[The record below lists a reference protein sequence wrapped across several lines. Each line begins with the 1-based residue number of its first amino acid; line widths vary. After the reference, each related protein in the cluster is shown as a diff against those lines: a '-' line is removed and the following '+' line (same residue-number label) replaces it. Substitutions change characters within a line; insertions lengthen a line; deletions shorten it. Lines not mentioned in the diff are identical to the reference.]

1 VKVSVNAA
9 RPTVYLPA
17 AAVALLAAVPAQAQ
31 RDRDESPAEWL
42 ADCRRG
48 WGGWSRGDYENA
60 CEVRDTT
67 FAARG
72 GRIVVDGGTNG
83 GVTVRGWDR
92 NEIRVVAKMQAQ
104 ARREADAR
112 DLLRDVRIETGGG
125 SRIRADGPRGGRY
138 EGWSVSFEV
147 YVPRRSDLELET
159 NNGGI
164 RVADV
169 EGSVS
174 FDAVNGGVHLDNLAG
189 SVRGDTQNGGVTVS
203 LTGER
208 WRGEGLDVR
217 TQNGGVEIAVPAR
230 YNAEL
235 ETGTVNG
242 RFDLDFPVT
251 VSGRLGRTISTRLGD
266 GGPRIRVITTNG
278 GVRLRRS

>member
-1 VKVSVNAA
+1 VIPSS

-17 AAVALLAAVPAQAQ
+17 AVVALFAALPAAAQ
-31 RDRDESPAEWL
+31 RTADDDTVRWL
-42 ADCRRG
+42 EDCRRG
-48 WGGWSRGDYENA
+48 WRDVSWGRDRDWENA

-67 FAARG
+67 IAAGR
-72 GRIVVDGGTNG
+72 GRIVVSGGENG
-83 GVTVRGWDR
+83 GVIVRGWDR
-92 NEIRVVAKMQAQ
+92 NEIRVVARVQAQ

-112 DLLRDVRIETGGG
+112 DLLREIRIETANT
-125 SRIRADGPRGGRY
+125 IRADGPRAGRS

-159 NNGGI
+159 HNGGI

-169 EGSVS
+169 EGSIR
-174 FDAVNGGVHLDNLAG
+174 FDAVNGGVRLANLAG
-189 SVRGDTQNGGVTVS
+189 SVRGDTQNGSVSVS
-203 LTGER
+203 LAGER

-217 TQNGGVEIAVPAR
+217 TQNGSVGVDVPAR

-266 GGPRIRVITTNG
+266 GGPRVRVTTTNG
-278 GVRLRRS
+278 SVRLRRG

>member
-1 VKVSVNAA
+1 MTPIV

-17 AAVALLAAVPAQAQ
+17 AGVALFAAAPAEAQ

-42 ADCRRG
+42 ADCRRNGGDG
-48 WGGWSRGDYENA
+48 WRDREVA

-72 GRIVVDGGTNG
+72 GRLVVSGGQNG

-92 NEIRVVAKMQAQ
+92 NEIRVVAKMQAN
-104 ARREADAR
+104 ARRESDAR
-112 DLLRDVRIETGGG
+112 DLLRDIRIEGG
-125 SRIRADGPRGGRY
+125 STIRASGPRAGRE

-147 YVPRRSDLELET
+147 YVPRRTDLDLET
-159 NNGGI
+159 HNGGI

-169 EGSVS
+169 EGTIN
-174 FDAVNGGVHLDNLAG
+174 FDAVNGGVRLANLAG
-189 SVRGDTQNGGVTVS
+189 SVRGDTQNGGVSVS
-203 LTGER
+203 LAGDR

-217 TQNGGVEIAVPAR
+217 TRNGGVDIEVPAR

-235 ETGTVNG
+235 ETGTVHG
-242 RFDLDFPVT
+242 RFDIDFPIM
-251 VSGRLGRTISTRLGD
+251 VSGRLGRNISTRLGD
-266 GGPRIRVITTNG
+266 GGPRVRVMTTNG
-278 GVRLRRS
+278 GVRLRRL

>member
-1 VKVSVNAA
+1 MTPLS

-17 AAVALLAAVPAQAQ
+17 AVVALFAAPPAEAQ

-48 WGGWSRGDYENA
+48 WDGGWRDRAVA

-72 GRIVVDGGTNG
+72 GRLRISGGQNG

-92 NEIRVVAKMQAQ
+92 NEVRVVARMQAN

-112 DLLRDVRIETGGG
+112 DLLRDVRIEAG
-125 SRIRADGPRGGRY
+125 STIRASGPRAYRE

-147 YVPRRSDLELET
+147 YVPRRTDLDVET
-159 NNGGI
+159 HNGGI

-169 EGSVS
+169 DGTIN
-174 FDAVNGGVHLDNLAG
+174 FDAVNGGVRLANLAG
-189 SVRGDTQNGGVTVS
+189 SVRGDTQNGGISVS
-203 LTGER
+203 LAGDR

-217 TQNGGVEIAVPAR
+217 TRNGGVDIEVPAR

-242 RFDLDFPVT
+242 GFDIDFPIT
-251 VSGRLGRTISTRLGD
+251 VSGRLGRNVSTRLGD
-266 GGPRIRVITTNG
+266 GGPRVRVMTTNG

>member
-1 VKVSVNAA
+1 VNATA

-17 AAVALLAAVPAQAQ
+17 AVVALFAALPAHAQ
-31 RDRDESPAEWL
+31 RDRDESASEWL

-48 WGGWSRGDYENA
+48 WGDRDVA
-60 CEVRDTT
+60 CDVRESTI
-67 FAARG
+67 AAPRG
-72 GRIVVDGGTNG
+72 GRVVVDGGMNG

-92 NEIRVVAKMQAQ
+92 SEIRVVAKMQAQ
-104 ARREADAR
+104 ARSEADAR
-112 DLLRDVRIETGGG
+112 DLLRDIRIETSGA
-125 SRIRADGPRGGRY
+125 RIRADGPRGGRN

-159 NNGGI
+159 HNGGI

-169 EGSVS
+169 DGSVT
-174 FDAVNGGVHLDNLAG
+174 FDAVNGGVRLDNLAG
-189 SVRGDTQNGGVTVS
+189 NVRGDTQNGGVTVS
-203 LTGER
+203 LAGDR
-208 WRGEGLDVR
+208 WRGDGLDVR
-217 TQNGGVEIAVPAR
+217 TQNGGVDIYVPSR

-242 RFDLDFPVT
+242 RFDIDFPVT
-251 VSGRLGRTISTRLGD
+251 VSGRLGRTLSTRLGD
-266 GGPRIRVITTNG
+266 GGPRIRVMTTNG